1 MEQKT
6 KWNIMK
12 QNGTNWN
19 KCIKWNKKFNNV
31 DQVKQDGT
39 NQDKIELNEIK

>member
-1 MEQKT
+1 
-6 KWNIMK
+6 MK
-12 QNGTNWN
+12 QNGTNVQN
-19 KCIKWNKKFNNV
+19 GTKFNNV

>member
-12 QNGTNWN
+12 QNGTNVQN
-19 KCIKWNKKFNNV
+19 GTKFNNA

-39 NQDKIELNEIK
+39 NQDKIE